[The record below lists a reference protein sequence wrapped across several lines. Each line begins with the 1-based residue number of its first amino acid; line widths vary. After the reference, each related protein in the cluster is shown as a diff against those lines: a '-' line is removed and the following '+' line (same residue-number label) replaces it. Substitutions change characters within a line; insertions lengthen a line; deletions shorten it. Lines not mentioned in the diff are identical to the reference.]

1 METIRMLVPVIVAH
15 VCALVVII
23 AVIRRLLLDDTVRAV
38 NRIKQVETEVRKKE
52 EGIRSQIEE
61 HEKEFAT
68 KRAEAAEELQ
78 KHKEEAEKEVSRMRD
93 QVIQD
98 SKKEADRIIAQAKKN
113 EKMLREQIA
122 QSMEEK
128 AVDYGA
134 EVFKLV
140 SSEKIT
146 AGMNEHF
153 VAELLDALDEIDAGA
168 ISVDGSEPEICSSH
182 PLGAEQKARLEAL
195 LKDKFDVEIAVQE
208 DVRPDLLAGIT
219 LKLGS
224 LEIDGSLLTRYQEAA
239 GEVKKHAHADLAA

>member
-1 METIRMLVPVIVAH
+1 MLVPVIAAH

-23 AVIRRLLLDDTVRAV
+23 VVIRRLLLNDTVRAV
-38 NRIKQVETEVRKKE
+38 NRIKQVEAEVRKKE

-61 HEKEFAT
+61 HEKEFAQ

-98 SKKEADRIIAQAKKN
+98 AKKEGDKIVSQAKKN
-113 EKMLREQIA
+113 EQMLREQIA

-128 AVDYGA
+128 AVEYGS
-134 EVFKLV
+134 EVFRLV
-140 SSEKIT
+140 CSEKIT
-146 AGMNEHF
+146 AEMNQHF

-168 ISVDGSEPEICSSH
+168 ISVDGSDPEICSSH
-182 PLGAEQKARLEAL
+182 ALAPEQKARLETL
-195 LKDKFDVEIAVQE
+195 LKEKFDAEVSVQE
-208 DVRPDLLAGIT
+208 DVRPELLAGIT